1 MANIGAALEKI
12 IVGASKGLGKSQVAV
27 NKILWGK
34 GNTQPIQT
42 VKYNAA
48 SGSLAYTT
56 TPTKATPPKAGNLIE
71 SGLFNALDALNGV
84 DLCNVITYVTT
95 NINIK
100 KKPRPPEETWTQT
113 EKLWYGLQDTAGEVA
128 AQIDKYTAYPNTL
141 IGSYAGVGSNPI
153 STNQAVAQ
161 SGAPAGSPD
170 IAGTNVKKYNIYN
183 LLQNLKDLTQ
193 FGLQTTAEAQD
204 TLGDANQLAKLI
216 PGLGSNL
223 NYIQDFL
230 ASINKY
236 SDYRNISNDDLRKL
250 EARIA
255 QVRSVCVTIQNL
267 DFKNATALVGNFIGG
282 DIRKQI
288 QDLTKF
294 LDPTKIIP
302 TVKQINTALKSFIS
316 IANKIQGTIKTAQFV
331 IKLMILMVK
340 IFKFL
345 IAFFLVLPL
354 PNLFTV
360 SGVQSTL
367 DKARSTA
374 ENQTDSITKF
384 LKEINALFTVV
395 LLFVR
400 YLLANAN
407 ELLSR
412 VTILLATLEGCEAMK
427 DPANGNA
434 LSDVV
439 GDLKS
444 TVTTLEAVRD
454 NLADYII
461 AFDSKTNPDSATF
474 GKYTIRVVEEEISD
488 RSIKNKRRRG
498 IALDINGSFVLQS
511 DLTFATD
518 ATIIINEVKLK
529 LIAAGLIQAGVGG
542 IDLAVLAESLTYL
555 DDEDVSQTDLSISET
570 QLDNPDNEDED
581 SGLGLNAF
589 INKLKGGKRL
599 RRRIRSAMATQKR
612 QLAQSIAKEDPK
624 GSLTAKTTQKINKSA
639 IQDEI
644 AALQANIGVKKEEI
658 VTLYALSPVPN
669 PATVILI
676 AVKTKDIVA
685 SNQRIKELKRQ
696 LG

>member
-1 MANIGAALEKI
+1 MATVGAALEKI
-12 IVGASKGLGKSQVAV
+12 IIGASRAVGKSQVAI

-71 SGLFNALDALNGV
+71 SGLFNALDALNSV
-84 DLCNVITYVTT
+84 DICNVITYVTT
-95 NINIK
+95 NINVK
-100 KKPRPPEETWTQT
+100 KKPRDPKEKWSQR
-113 EKLWYGLQDTAGEVA
+113 EKLLYGIQDTAGEIVI
-128 AQIDKYTAYPNTL
+128 QIDKYTAYPNTL

-153 STNQAVAQ
+153 STEKAVNQ

-170 IAGTNVKKYNIYN
+170 ISGTSVKKYNMYN
-183 LLQNLKDLTQ
+183 LLQNIKDTVQ

-204 TLGDANQLAKLI
+204 TVGDVNQLAKI
-216 PGLGSNL
+216 VPGLGNNL

-230 ASINKY
+230 GTLNKY
-236 SDYRNISNDDLRKL
+236 SDYRNISSDDLRKL
-250 EARIA
+250 ENKIA
-255 QVRSVCVTIQNL
+255 QVRSICVTIQNL
-267 DFKNATALVGNFIGG
+267 NFKNTTALVGNFIGG

-294 LDPTKIIP
+294 MDPTKIVP
-302 TVKQINTALKSFIS
+302 TVKQINAALKSFIS

-331 IKLMILMVK
+331 IKLMILFVK

-345 IAFFLVLPL
+345 IAFFIANPL
-354 PNLFTV
+354 PNLFTT
-360 SGVQSTL
+360 SGVQSAL

-374 ENQTDSITKF
+374 ENQTDSITRF
-384 LKEINALFTVV
+384 LKEINALFAVI
-395 LLFVR
+395 LLFIR

-412 VTILLATLEGCEAMK
+412 VTILLASLEGCQAMK

-439 GDLKS
+439 DELKT
-444 TVTTLEAVRD
+444 TVTQLEALRD

-461 AFDSKTNPDSATF
+461 AVDSKTNADSSVF
-474 GKYTIRVVEEEISD
+474 GKYTIKVVDEEITD

-518 ATIIINEVKLK
+518 NTIIINEVRLK
-529 LIAAGLIQAGVGG
+529 LVAAGLIQAGVGG
-542 IDLAVLAESLTYL
+542 IDLAVLTESLSYL
-555 DDEDVSQTDLSISET
+555 DNEDLNQSDLSMSET
-570 QLDNPDNEDED
+570 ELDNPDNEDED

-599 RRRIRSAMATQKR
+599 RRRVRSAMATQKR

-624 GSLTAKTTQKINKSA
+624 GSLTAKKTEKINKSA
-639 IQDEI
+639 IEDEI
-644 AALQANIGVKKEEI
+644 ASLRANIGVKKEEI
-658 VTLYALSPVPN
+658 VALYALSPVPN
-669 PATVILI
+669 PGTVILI
-676 AVKTKDIVA
+676 AAKTRDIAV
-685 SNQRIKELKRQ
+685 SNQRIKELQRQ